1 MWTDGPFP
9 RSFWQRY
16 LEVFDGVRVVAR
28 VEPVTS
34 ARPTW
39 QRVDLEGLD
48 FTRVPYYVGPQ
59 QYLRKWRAVRRAV
72 RGAVGAAD
80 AVILR
85 VSSQLSSILF
95 PVLRRTRHPYAVEV
109 VADPYDVFA
118 PGAVRHPLR
127 PLFRRWFS
135 RNLRL
140 HCREAFAAAYVTAHA
155 LQRRYPP
162 GAGAHAIHC
171 SDVELPPAA
180 IAERPRQASAAN
192 GRPRTLVMVGTLAQ
206 LYKAP
211 DVLVDAVARCVQGD
225 LNLRL
230 AFVGDGKHRQ
240 ELEARAAAQG
250 LNGRVDFLGQLAAG
264 EAVRAVLDRA
274 DLFVLPSRQ
283 EGLPRALV
291 EAMARGL
298 PCIGST
304 VGGIPELL
312 PPEDLVPPNDVE
324 ALAGKIRE
332 VVSDPQ
338 RMANTSARNLEMARQ
353 YRQEVLDK
361 RRSDFYRYVK
371 NKTAEWLDINRTPVA
386 GVVPYSA
393 RSQPKMRICP

>member
-1 MWTDGPFP
+1 
-9 RSFWQRY
+9 
-16 LEVFDGVRVVAR
+16 
-28 VEPVTS
+28 
-34 ARPTW
+34 
-39 QRVDLEGLD
+39 
-48 FTRVPYYVGPQ
+48 
-59 QYLRKWRAVRRAV
+59 
-72 RGAVGAAD
+72 
-80 AVILR
+80 
-85 VSSQLSSILF
+85 
-95 PVLRRTRHPYAVEV
+95 V

-118 PGAVRHPLR
+118 RGAVRHPLR
-127 PLFRRWFS
+127 PFFRWWFS

-211 DVLVDAVARCVQGD
+211 DVLVDAVARCVQGK

-230 AFVGDGKHRQ
+230 AFVGDGKHRK
-240 ELEARAAAQG
+240 ELEARAAAEG

-312 PPEDLVPPNDVE
+312 AAEDLVPPNDVE

-338 RMANTSARNLEMARQ
+338 RMASTSARNLEMARQ

-371 NKTAEWLDINRTPVA
+371 NKTAEWLDTNRTPVA
-386 GVVPYSA
+386 GVVPHSA